1 MTKELEKELDK
12 KIEKKEVHIYMDKDV
27 CRICGE
33 TPELLSLYSILTS
46 RMYELN
52 GVDDDMVQLAFKLG
66 HCSPKEQMEIMRDKL
81 MKMIDILDEE

>member
-1 MTKELEKELDK
+1 MTKELDK

-46 RMYELN
+46 RMYDLN
-52 GVDDDMVQLAFKLG
+52 GVNDDMVQLAFKLG

-81 MKMIDILDEE
+81 KKMIDILDEE